1 MTAPTIPPQQP
12 EPERGCKGLVYRAGS
27 FRASRCSRNSVL
39 EGYCKQ
45 HHPQTVAARSQER
58 NNRWRA
64 EWDAKNAADAAR
76 KAKIA
81 RLIELSC
88 EEARQIIAELNLR

>member
-1 MTAPTIPPQQP
+1 MTTESNPA
-12 EPERGCKGLVYRAGS
+12 EPDRVCKGLVYRAGS
-27 FRASRCSRNSVL
+27 FRASRCSRNPVL

-45 HHPQTVAARSQER
+45 HHPQAVAARSQER
-58 NNRWRA
+58 DNRWRA
-64 EWDAKNAADAAR
+64 EWDARNAAAAAR